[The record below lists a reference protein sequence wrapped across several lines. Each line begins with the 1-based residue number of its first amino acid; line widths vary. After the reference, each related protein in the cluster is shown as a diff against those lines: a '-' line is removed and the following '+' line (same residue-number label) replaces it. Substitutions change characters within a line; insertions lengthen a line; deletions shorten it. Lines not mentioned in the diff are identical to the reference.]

1 MKVLWTRFRGWPR
14 WLQILVA
21 AVVVLIVIGIA
32 NSNSKKKAPTASSP
46 PPPPPPA
53 AAATTTVE
61 TTTAAAKPKPSP
73 KKKHA
78 TPASVGAVTGF
89 GARDVDWNRTHTA
102 DTVFAPG
109 AVYNADPSL
118 PGVNGH
124 DGAEYTAVQ
133 HTNGHVLGYE
143 YHFANQ
149 PIEDARALVLRT
161 EFPSDGRVVWF
172 VRKETCAQMMVRSP
186 RVGRELGTKAIGDAA
201 GAALIEFSSG
211 VNEDT
216 YNPSSVNDALFLLL
230 PLEPESQA
238 PGC

>member
-1 MKVLWTRFRGWPR
+1 VKNIWTRFRGWPR

-21 AVVVLIVIGIA
+21 AIVVLIVIGIA
-32 NSNSKKKAPTASSP
+32 NGSSKKTPTAAS
-46 PPPPPPA
+46 PPPA
-53 AAATTTVE
+53 AGATTTTVE

-78 TPASVGAVTGF
+78 TPAVGAVTGF
-89 GARDVDWNRTHTA
+89 GARDVDWNRTHAA

-109 AVYNADPSL
+109 SAYNADLSL

-124 DGAEYTAVQ
+124 TGVDYSAVQ

-143 YHFANQ
+143 YHFADL
-149 PIEDARALVLRT
+149 PIASAKALVLRT
-161 EFPSDGRVVWF
+161 EFPSDARIVWF
-172 VRKETCAQMMVRSP
+172 VRKDTCAQMMVRSAK
-186 RVGRELGTKAIGDAA
+186 VGHELGTKTIGDAA
-201 GAALIEFSSG
+201 GAALVEFSSG

-230 PLEPESQA
+230 PLESASQA